1 MLTSRS
7 FQMLSLRGAI
17 QRDTWFFG
25 VFGGL
30 FTVFGIAALIL
41 SAVGLYAVMA
51 FSVSQRTREVGIRM
65 ALGAAPGAVRRMILR
80 EGVGQVAVGMVLGLA
95 FAALISRVLA
105 IILFDVDA
113 RDPAMFGGVVV
124 VLTATAL
131 LASIL
136 PARRATSI
144 DPLTALRSE

>member
-1 MLTSRS
+1 
-7 FQMLSLRGAI
+7 
-17 QRDTWFFG
+17 
-25 VFGGL
+25 
-30 FTVFGIAALIL
+30 
-41 SAVGLYAVMA
+41 
-51 FSVSQRTREVGIRM
+51 M
-65 ALGAAPGAVRRMILR
+65 ALGAAPGAVQRMILR
-80 EGVGQVAVGMVLGLA
+80 EGVAQVALGMVLGLA

-113 RDPAMFGGVVV
+113 RDPSMFGGVVA